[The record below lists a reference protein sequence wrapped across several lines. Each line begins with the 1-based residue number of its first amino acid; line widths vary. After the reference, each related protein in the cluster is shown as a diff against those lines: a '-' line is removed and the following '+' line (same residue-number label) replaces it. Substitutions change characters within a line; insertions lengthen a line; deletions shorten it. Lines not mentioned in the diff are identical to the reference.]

1 MGNLVVIKK
10 EESFCRLRLNQPEK
24 ANAYSPELAA
34 ELWEAVRRIRWDDE
48 IRAVLLEAEGPIFS
62 GGGDIGSFQQGIT
75 EGIITDVIEELSAV
89 LNATVLAIR
98 RMDKIFVSLV
108 DGVCAGAG
116 IGLALAADISIA
128 TEKALFVAG
137 YIGIGAVPDG
147 GSSQAV
153 VETLGR
159 ARAADF
165 FLSNGRI
172 DGRTAA
178 AWGLVSR
185 FVESDKAQDEA
196 RALVR
201 QLSRGPLKAQAL
213 TKELFAKRPGLSLAE
228 YLESERQG
236 IIEASHCDDFAIGVE
251 AFLKKEKPEF
261 RGN

>member
-1 MGNLVVIKK
+1 MSKAVVIEKADG
-10 EESFCRLRLNQPEK
+10 FCRLRLNQPEK

-62 GGGDIGSFQQGIT
+62 GGGDIGSFQRGID
-75 EGIITDVIEELSAV
+75 EGLITNVIEELSAV

-153 VETLGR
+153 VEALGR

-172 DGRTAA
+172 DGQSAA
-178 AWGLVSR
+178 RAGLVSR
-185 FVESDKAQDEA
+185 FVASDRAPAEA
-196 RALVR
+196 LALVR
-201 QLSRGPLKAQAL
+201 ELSRGPLRAQAL

-236 IIEASHCDDFAIGVE
+236 IIEASRSRDFAIGVG

-261 RGN
+261 RGD